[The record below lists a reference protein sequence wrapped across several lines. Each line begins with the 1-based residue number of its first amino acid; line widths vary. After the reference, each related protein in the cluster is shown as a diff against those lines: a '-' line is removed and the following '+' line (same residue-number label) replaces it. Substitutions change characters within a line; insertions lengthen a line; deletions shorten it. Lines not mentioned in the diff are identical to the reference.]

1 MEWITELTGKQMV
14 EQYGNRRII
23 DTWTQVI
30 KWSSDQVIKHNFEL
44 KIPEIANCQVQFW
57 FDGE

>member
-30 KWSSDQVIKHNFEL
+30 KHNFEL
-44 KIPEIANCQVQFW
+44 KIPGIANCQVQFW